1 MQHEPILV
9 AVVKYLL
16 NKPNFSTVFSESM
29 KNVEINES
37 FLESFCSGLQLS
49 LLEKIAISLALS
61 DSENPDARLCG
72 KYEVLHQFLLNV
84 IPTSVFLTKMLIS
97 SCNFSSLSI
106 FIFSNVSI
114 FPTVLLLYI

>member
-1 MQHEPILV
+1 MQPEPILV

-72 KYEVLHQFLLNV
+72 KYEV
-84 IPTSVFLTKMLIS
+84 
-97 SCNFSSLSI
+97 NFSINFAKCYSCICFLDKNVDISLQ
-106 FIFSNVSI
+106 F
-114 FPTVLLLYI
+114 